1 MKASRMNNLKLR
13 FQRTEMIYEAV
24 MTDLALMGAIPKN
37 VCEALTGHV
46 IPEGIELPDEVKEA
60 INDARSKASG
70 SSAK

>member
-1 MKASRMNNLKLR
+1 
-13 FQRTEMIYEAV
+13 MIYEAV